1 MMRLEKLARLA
12 MLVLAASLLASC
24 GIEPSAKGTFD
35 RTFTINGPTRLDL
48 STGSGDV
55 HVTVGA
61 TGEVRVHGEIQA
73 NHWGAEGGQKRI
85 EQVQSNPPIQQE
97 GNLIR
102 VGSVGQ
108 NLHNV
113 SIDYTIE
120 VPAETEV
127 HCNTGSGDVVVE
139 GVKGPANF
147 ISGSGNVEASSIAGD
162 IQTKTN
168 SGDVKLDNVH
178 GQVQVGTG
186 SGNIEIQSAKGEIR
200 LGTGSGDIKIS
211 HPGDNV
217 VATAGSGN
225 IEVEG
230 ATADLRFHTGSGDIV
245 VDGNPGATNYWD
257 LQASS
262 GNVTLHV
269 PSAASFRL
277 FAHTGS
283 GDINANIPVVME
295 GTAAKHELR
304 ARIGDGKARVEI
316 GTSSGTIDLH

>member
-1 MMRLEKLARLA
+1 MMRLEKFARWA
-12 MLVLAASLLASC
+12 TLVLGVSLLASC
-24 GIEPSAKGTFD
+24 GSEPSAKGSFD
-35 RTFTINGPTRLDL
+35 RSFTVNGPTRLDL
-48 STGSGDV
+48 SAGSGDV
-55 HVTVGA
+55 HVTAGDS
-61 TGEVRVHGEIQA
+61 GRVRIHGEIEA
-73 NHWGAEGGQKRI
+73 SRWGLEDREKRI
-85 EQVQSNPPIQQE
+85 EQVKSNPPVAQE

-102 VGSVGQ
+102 VGGVGPG
-108 NLHNV
+108 LRNV

-127 HCNTGSGDVVVE
+127 HCNTGSGDVIVE

-147 ISGSGNVEASSIAGD
+147 SSGSGNITANSIAGD
-162 IQTKTN
+162 VQTKTA
-168 SGDVKLDNVH
+168 SGDVKFDNVQ
-178 GQVQVGTG
+178 GQVQVSTG
-186 SGNIEIQSAKGEIR
+186 SGNIEIQTAKGEIR
-200 LGTGSGDIKIS
+200 LGTGSGDIKIA

-230 ATADLRFHTGSGDIV
+230 ATADLRFHTGSGDV
-245 VDGNPGATNYWD
+245 TVDGNPGATNYWD

-269 PSAASFRL
+269 PSSASFRL
-277 FAHTGS
+277 YAHTGS